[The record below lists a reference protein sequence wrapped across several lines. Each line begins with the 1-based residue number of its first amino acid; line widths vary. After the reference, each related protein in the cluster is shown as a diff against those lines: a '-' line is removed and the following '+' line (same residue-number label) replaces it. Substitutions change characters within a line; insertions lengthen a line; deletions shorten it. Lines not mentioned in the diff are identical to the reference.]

1 MALADGVVLPRFH
14 PPPSRLARAELWIAS
29 DSPPVRVQS
38 WPVLVPIPD
47 AWHEVSDTEAS
58 ALLASA
64 RGSVTFDLGPGGS
77 PEVAEVAALTSSSPA
92 EARRRASRPP
102 REPRAP
108 RPPRSPRPARV
119 ARIGRLD
126 RGPRPPRAPRHPRPP
141 RAARPARPAR
151 FARPARYKTV
161 ERPGVCKGPGC
172 TCWTPAGC
180 IGAWYLDALPDFA
193 QSDCYRGPC
202 YDYGACVTER
212 CQVHPACLVNT
223 ILQFWVNQYR
233 AVAQNPLGYPAGV
246 AAAAARAGRQLLG
259 AGRQVAAQF
268 ELIGPS
274 VGGVTEGCPPGTRWA
289 VGLTG
294 YSCQSPAT
302 HPIAATREQLIAA
315 GILKA

>member
-1 MALADGVVLPRFH
+1 MALAGGVTLPHFDAA
-14 PPPSRLARAELWIAS
+14 PASAARAQLWIAS
-29 DSPPVRVQS
+29 DTAPVRAQQ

-47 AWHEVSDTEAS
+47 GWHEVSPSEAATILESPRS
-58 ALLASA
+58 A
-64 RGSVTFDLGPGGS
+64 VTFNLGGGGS
-77 PEVAEVAALTSSSPA
+77 SEAAEVAALTSSSPS

-102 REPRAP
+102 RAPRPP
-108 RPPRSPRPARV
+108 RPPRSPRPPRV

-126 RGPRPPRAPRHPRPP
+126 RGPRPPRAPRLPRPP
-141 RAARPARPAR
+141 RKARKPRPAR

-193 QSDCYRGPC
+193 KSDCYRGPC

-233 AVAQNPLGYPAGV
+233 AVAANPLGYPAQV
-246 AAAAARAGRQLLG
+246 AASVAQAARQTLAVGK
-259 AGRQVAAQF
+259 QVLAQF
-268 ELIGPS
+268 ELIAP
-274 VGGVTEGCPPGTRWA
+274 VIEGVTEGCPPGTRWA

-315 GILKA
+315 GILRA